1 MGPIIYESDED
12 DYCLREESISL
23 KGSTI
28 QERTTDEVTTDGR
41 QITKKIRTLEGTQYQ
56 EIEEWETT
64 EVNGQKSVK
73 HRIHTPKRQIV
84 SNLTSPD
91 KKPSPAA
98 EAALKE
104 LVSKEIVIVPGH
116 TKVEFDEETNTKT
129 VTEKTTTGF
138 QVTKI
143 ITFPDGRVKT
153 QTTTFYDP
161 ISVPVGED
169 EYEEIEEEEE
179 IIEEEDEGYPSTPAK
194 KTNTSNVTKNTNE
207 NKQVTNVSKNNQK
220 QVAKSTNV
228 DEQTQISTQVKQVK
242 QQQTTVVQK
251 STKTTSETH
260 SQSTKTQQTQQI
272 AQQSVKSIQTT
283 ENTQNTQNTKNT
295 QNTQQIV
302 KKDDDNNKQVAL
314 PNQPRTTVVKK
325 KLDSG
330 EVVEIHTTVSED
342 GLSKSCRRIVT
353 KPAEELEITDYEEI
367 HEPAQLK
374 TRKVSH
380 QTTSQQVTE
389 VTENVH
395 GQVQQQKVKQQ
406 QVKEQIEEHV
416 TKQTTKN
423 ITDQKQTN
431 VTDQK
436 QLKNVD
442 TTTIST
448 VDENHVLT
456 QQEIEKLLEKQK
468 NTSTKTIIKEIT
480 SLTVEQIEQIIEY
493 TIIVKKTTKITIITQ
508 ELFEELKKVQQVKT
522 TQQSTQ
528 QMNTQQTT
536 HNVVQS
542 QEQRDVQ
549 EAHLRQQLAEKKKN
563 TDVDE
568 RFTKNENET
577 TSIEKYDVTNKEKT
591 FKTRNGDVVTRPDV
605 LPGEK
610 MTEEV
615 RNFPGGVE
623 YTWHKVRNDGAMS
636 MSMRTFYDPVPI
648 SEEEAKK
655 KPQAALA
662 SNVNS
667 GLKK

>member
-12 DYCLREESISL
+12 DYCLREDISL

-64 EVNGQKSVK
+64 EINGQKSVK

-84 SNLTSPD
+84 SNLTNPD

-116 TKVEFDEETNTKT
+116 TKVEFDEDTNTKT

-179 IIEEEDEGYPSTPAK
+179 IIEEEDEGYPSNPAK
-194 KTNTSNVTKNTNE
+194 KTNVTKNTNE
-207 NKQVTNVSKNNQK
+207 NKQK
-220 QVAKSTNV
+220 QVATSKNV

-260 SQSTKTQQTQQI
+260 SQSTKTQQTQQSS
-272 AQQSVKSIQTT
+272 QQSVKSIQTT

-423 ITDQKQTN
+423 

-436 QLKNVD
+436 KTNDQKELKNVD

-456 QQEIEKLLEKQK
+456 KQEIEKLLEKQK

-493 TIIVKKTTKITIITQ
+493 TIIIKKTTKITIITE
-508 ELFEELKKVQQVKT
+508 ELFEELKKVQQVKV

-528 QMNTQQTT
+528 QKNTQQTT
-536 HNVVQS
+536 QNVVLS
-542 QEQRDVQ
+542 QDQRNVQ

-577 TSIEKYDVTNKEKT
+577 TSVEKYDVTNKEKT

-623 YTWHKVRNDGAMS
+623 YTWHKVRNDGSMS

-662 SNVNS
+662 SNINS